1 MTDKIPDTEP
11 IPDPDEASIP
21 DQFMAGE
28 TIVEGY
34 ASGCPGTGKTTQ
46 LVEWFRAQHGDD
58 AVLTLVDPTGE
69 ASTESIEMIQST
81 PLSVRPR
88 HTTHKYSVTG
98 EHRTATDEEAP
109 S

>member
-1 MTDKIPDTEP
+1 MTAKRPETEP
-11 IPDPDEASIP
+11 TTDTDGASIP

-34 ASGCPGTGKTTQ
+34 AGGRAGTGKTTR
-46 LVEWFRAQHGDD
+46 LIEWFRAQHDDD

-69 ASTESIEMIQST
+69 ASTESIEMVQST
-81 PLSVRPR
+81 PLSIRPR

-98 EHRTATDEEAP
+98 EHRPAIDEEDSP
-109 S
+109 